1 MSQKLW
7 VQHHTTTKTF
17 GPSRVSIDG
26 CEYVYDFLK
35 EIKKEYSNTLGSFD
49 TSQLTLYKSDGTTE
63 IKPTDTIKSLG
74 NMGKDADAPL
84 VVKTAVGKSSRLM
97 TTRKMSVEASC
108 RKYLDAIAKRLAEFY
123 EFNYR
128 FKSGATIGDVLE
140 AKDGIEGED
149 WDFRKA
155 KKTHYQTD
163 DDGFVFEIGKG
174 QPLKS
179 IKLPELYTPDE
190 WDKISKL
197 NKKTTTTQR
206 VHDGQLPHLSNGKPY
221 ILIPRSEFT
230 EEMVLFLKSIGVKAT
245 LFSSIDDLEV
255 KDEDFLSD
263 SSFIV

>member
-7 VQHHTTTKTF
+7 VSYVTPAKTF
-17 GPSRVSIDG
+17 GPTKVSIQECSD
-26 CEYVYDFLK
+26 VDDFL
-35 EIKKEYSNTLGSFD
+35 NTLYQRPLLCIPSKNPI
-49 TSQLTLYKSDGTTE
+49 TLYKSDGNTE

-74 NMGKDADAPL
+74 NLGKDADAPL
-84 VVKTAVGKSSRLM
+84 VVKTTAVGKSSRLV

-140 AKDGIEGED
+140 AKDGMEGED
-149 WDFRKA
+149 WDFRKT

-163 DDGFVFEIGKG
+163 DDGFIVQICKG

-179 IKLPELYTPDE
+179 IKLPDLFTPEE
-190 WDKISKL
+190 WEKISKF
-197 NKKTTTTQR
+197 NKNTTQR

-221 ILIPRSEFT
+221 IVIPRDEFT
-230 EEMVLFLKSIGVKAT
+230 DEMILFLKSIGVKAT
-245 LFSSIDDLEV
+245 LFSSLDDLEV

-263 SSFIV
+263 NSFVLQ

>member
-1 MSQKLW
+1 MSSQKLW
-7 VQHHTTTKTF
+7 VQHITTARTF
-17 GPSRVSIDG
+17 GPTKVSIEG
-26 CEYVYDFLK
+26 CDDLDDFLK
-35 EIKKEYSNTLGSFD
+35 EIKKE
-49 TSQLTLYKSDGTTE
+49 SQLAIPQNTPIALYKSDGTTE
-63 IKPTDTIKSLG
+63 IKTTDTIQSLG

-84 VVKTAVGKSSRLM
+84 VVKTTAAGKSSRLV

-163 DDGFVFEIGKG
+163 DDGFTVQIRKG

-179 IKLPELYTPDE
+179 TKLPDLYNPDE
-190 WDKISKL
+190 WDKISKF
-197 NKKTTTTQR
+197 NKKTTQR

-221 ILIPRSEFT
+221 ILIPHSEFT

-263 SSFIV
+263 SSLIV

>member
-7 VQHHTTTKTF
+7 VSYVTPAKTF
-17 GPSRVSIDG
+17 GPTKVPIDG
-26 CEYVYDFLK
+26 CKDVDDFLK
-35 EIKKEYSNTLGSFD
+35 EVKKE
-49 TSQLTLYKSDGTTE
+49 SQLAIPQNAPITLYQPDGKTE
-63 IKPTDTIKSLG
+63 IKVGDSPADYLEGNTDG
-74 NMGKDADAPL
+74 NPL
-84 VVKTAVGKSSRLM
+84 TVKTTAVGKSSRLV

-149 WDFRKA
+149 WDFRKV

-163 DDGFVFEIGKG
+163 DDGFIVQIRKG

-179 IKLPELYTPDE
+179 IKLPDLYTPNE
-190 WDKISKL
+190 WDKISKF
-197 NKKTTTTQR
+197 NKNTTQR

-221 ILIPRSEFT
+221 ILIPRDEFT
-230 EEMVLFLKSIGVKAT
+230 DEMILFLKSIGVKAT
-245 LFSSIDDLEV
+245 LFSSPDDLEV

-263 SSFIV
+263 SSFFLE

>member
-7 VQHHTTTKTF
+7 VQHITTAKTF
-17 GPSRVSIDG
+17 IDKVSIQG
-26 CEYVYDFLK
+26 CEDIADFLK
-35 EIKKEYSNTLGSFD
+35 EIKKEFEISGPS
-49 TSQLTLYKSDGTTE
+49 SHLTLYQPDGTTE
-63 IKPTDTIKSLG
+63 IRPTDTIKSLG
-74 NMGKDADAPL
+74 DAGKDADAPL
-84 VVKTAVGKSSRLM
+84 VVKTTAIGKSSRLV

-155 KKTHYQTD
+155 KKNHYQTD
-163 DDGFVFEIGKG
+163 DDGFTTVEIRKG

-179 IKLPELYTPDE
+179 IKLPDLYTPDE
-190 WDKISKL
+190 WDKISKF
-197 NKKTTTTQR
+197 NKNTTQR

-221 ILIPRSEFT
+221 ILIPRDEFT
-230 EEMVLFLKSIGVKAT
+230 DEMILFLKSIGVKAN
-245 LFSSIDDLEV
+245 LFSSLDDLEV
-255 KDEDFLSD
+255 KKEDSLSE
-263 SSFIV
+263 SSFVLQ